1 MAIAAI
7 AIAPQANAEMA
18 TAPQANVE
26 TANAAM
32 ATVPRAI
39 DEMAIDAIAIDEATT
54 VRQAIDAM
62 EIDAMAIDA
71 TASCA
76 VTPTDAKSTSDS
88 PKASCRTPIRS
99 IWIAKTKGCSMTN
112 QKSPTSHRE
121 TIGTETPRN
130 LLPHEKEGPNDA
142 DAETRIH
149 N

>member
-7 AIAPQANAEMA
+7 AIAPQANVAMANAAMA

-62 EIDAMAIDA
+62 EIDA

>member
-1 MAIAAI
+1 MPIAAI
-7 AIAPQANAEMA
+7 AIAPQANVAMA

-39 DEMAIDAIAIDEATT
+39 DEMAIDAMAIDEATT

-62 EIDAMAIDA
+62 EIDAMAIDE

-76 VTPTDAKSTSDS
+76 VIPTDAKSTSDS

-121 TIGTETPRN
+121 TIGTETPKS